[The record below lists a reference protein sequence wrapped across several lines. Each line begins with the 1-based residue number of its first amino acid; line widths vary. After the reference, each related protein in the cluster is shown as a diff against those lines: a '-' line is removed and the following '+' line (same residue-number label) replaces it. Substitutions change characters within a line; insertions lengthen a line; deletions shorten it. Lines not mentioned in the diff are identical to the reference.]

1 MKTAVTLALFAT
13 AAAAALPAA
22 AVTLTASAISAQPI
36 PSAPVDAALN
46 LQNGDFLILANPA
59 AGPGHVTGDGV
70 DETTRWSFDFAS
82 DPDYA
87 AALADGHIV
96 SARLTMRL
104 STQFFVNGVGPWTD
118 IAFPTDGTNSVFP
131 GFVIPEFMTGTPGTW
146 EMGSIT
152 TDLINDVG
160 MNGTELFAFMSS
172 RGGLMPFQYGD
183 DAVVGFAQLELVTA
197 PVPEPAAWMLL
208 AAGLLPLLV
217 RRHMR

>member
-1 MKTAVTLALFAT
+1 MRTLALTLCLSAL
-13 AAAAALPAA
+13 AAPAA
-22 AVTLTASAISAQPI
+22 AVTLTASAISSEPI
-36 PSAPVDAALN
+36 PSVTVDASLN

-70 DETTRWSFDFAS
+70 DETTRWSFDFAA

-104 STQFFVNGVGPWTD
+104 STQFFVDRVGPWTD
-118 IAFPTDGTNSVFP
+118 IAFPTDGTASVFP
-131 GFVIPEFMTGTPGTW
+131 GFLIPNFMTGVPGTW
-146 EMGSIT
+146 EMGSIA
-152 TDLINDVG
+152 TDLVMDVG
-160 MNGTELFAFMSS
+160 MSGADLFDFMAS
-172 RGGLMPFQYGD
+172 RGGLMPFQYAD

-208 AAGLLPLLV
+208 AAGLLPML
-217 RRHMR
+217 RRRRA

>member
-1 MKTAVTLALFAT
+1 MKTASTLALL
-13 AAAAALPAA
+13 AAAALPAT
-22 AVTLTASAISAQPI
+22 AVTLTASAVSAQPI
-36 PSAPVDAALN
+36 PSTTVDATLN
-46 LQNGDFLILANPA
+46 LQNGDFLILANPS

-104 STQFFVNGVGPWTD
+104 ATQFFVNGVGPWTD
-118 IAFPTDGTNSVFP
+118 IAFPTDGLNSVFP
-131 GFVIPEFMTGTPGTW
+131 GFIIPEFIAGTPGVW
-146 EMGSIT
+146 GMGSIS

-172 RGGLMPFQYGD
+172 RAGLMPFQYGD

-208 AAGLLPLLV
+208 AAGLLPLLA
-217 RRHMR
+217 RRRTE